1 MSVQRNN
8 RRWSRRAFLRVAVGA
23 GAGAILAACGQATTT
38 TPTTAPAAT
47 TAATTAPEAT
57 APAQLPSPP
66 APGPL
71 TAADAGGMEKLIEL
85 ARAEGNLSTIALPDD
100 WANYG
105 EMKKKF
111 LEKYPFIKHEDL
123 NPDASSAQE
132 IEAIKANAGSKG
144 PQAPDVIDVG
154 FTWGNTAKKEGLLQP
169 YKVEKWN
176 EIPDTLKDPE
186 GFWYA
191 DYYGVMAFE
200 VNTQVTLIASSCSYR

>member
-123 NPDASSAQE
+123 NPDFATVQK
-132 IEAIKANAGSKG
+132 I
-144 PQAPDVIDVG
+144 
-154 FTWGNTAKKEGLLQP
+154 
-169 YKVEKWN
+169 
-176 EIPDTLKDPE
+176 
-186 GFWYA
+186 
-191 DYYGVMAFE
+191 
-200 VNTQVTLIASSCSYR
+200 